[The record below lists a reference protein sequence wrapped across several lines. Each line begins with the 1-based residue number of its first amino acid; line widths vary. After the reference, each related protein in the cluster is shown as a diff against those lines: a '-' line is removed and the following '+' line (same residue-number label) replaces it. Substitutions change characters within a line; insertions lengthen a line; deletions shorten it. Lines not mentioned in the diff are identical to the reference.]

1 MSLARSL
8 AGAPRTRPE
17 GAKLGAEGRRWHSI
31 GALLLLLVGA
41 ALTSCAATD
50 GGPPH
55 LIVGESVDSSL
66 QTLAEETW
74 AEFLTTFQGR
84 ADCFGDVRLE
94 AAGSLD
100 SRAVYDPQTATVTVR
115 VPATAALLQGALVHE
130 WAHHIEFQCDE
141 QQALRPAFLAA
152 QGLPPDTPWRPAGV
166 AEAAVNSGAW
176 ADIPSEQYAEAAVVL
191 VLGRRPLLTRAH
203 VTGEAVGVLELW
215 ASGQDL
221 PGGEGE

>member
-17 GAKLGAEGRRWHSI
+17 GAKLRAEGRRWHSI
-31 GALLLLLVGA
+31 GAFLALLVGA
-41 ALTSCAATD
+41 VLAGCTLPD
-50 GGPPH
+50 DGPPR

-74 AEFLTTFQGR
+74 VEFLTTFQGR
-84 ADCFGDVRLE
+84 AGCFGDVRLE
-94 AAGSLD
+94 ATYSLD
-100 SRAVYDPQTATVTVR
+100 SRATYDPETATVTVR

-141 QQALRPAFLAA
+141 QRALRPAFLAA

-166 AEAAVNSGAW
+166 AEVVVDSSTW

-203 VTGEAVGVLELW
+203 VTGEAVRVLGLW